1 MAFHQTKALLLQ
13 DIKRFLSIYLLSITY
28 FSIYLSI
35 TSVYIYQLRKD
46 CQYY

>member
-28 FSIYLSI
+28 FGIYLSI
-35 TSVYIYQLRKD
+35 TSVYIYQLRND
-46 CQYY
+46 CQ